1 MLTIGKQL
9 NAEERLSKAIVAI
22 MGSPKYTA
30 LAGVLMLG
38 EKTIDEDVPTA
49 CTNGRDE
56 KYGRAFVDEL
66 TDAELRGL
74 VLHENYHKL
83 YSHLTT
89 WRHLYDIDPQL
100 SNVAC
105 DYVINLKIMDD
116 NKGDGFATLPEGGLI
131 DEKYRDMDTAQV
143 FNILR
148 KEQDEQP
155 TGEDGDNDS
164 QDNESEGDGEQVRSN
179 TTGSQN
185 TAVGQGTGFDEH
197 DWEGAQSLST
207 EEKRELARDIDEAI
221 RQGALAAG
229 KMGGTGNRDLD
240 ALMQP
245 QVDWREVLREF
256 VQTTCAGSDYSTYAR
271 PNRRLMSQGIVM
283 PSGISEQVGEL
294 VIAIDT
300 SGSIGQLELTAFL
313 SEVKGVCDTVKPD
326 KVRLLYWGCS
336 VVGDESYDMHELEQL
351 TTSTKPK
358 DGGGT
363 DVRCVT
369 QYMAEEGIKP
379 QATIVLTDGY
389 LFGGW
394 GDWTCPVLWAILDH
408 ETALPEVGK
417 AVHIK
422 SRNI

>member
-9 NAEERLSKAIVAI
+9 TADERLSKSIVAI
-22 MGSPKYTA
+22 MGNPKYTA

-38 EKTIDEDVPTA
+38 EKTIDEDCPTA

-56 KYGRAFVDEL
+56 KYGREFVEGL

-89 WRHLYDIDPQL
+89 WRHLYNINAQL
-100 SNVAC
+100 ANVAC

-116 NKGDGFATLPEGGLI
+116 NKDGFATLPEGALL
-131 DEKYRDMDTAQV
+131 DSKYRGMDTAQV
-143 FNILR
+143 FNLL
-148 KEQDEQP
+148 KKDMDEDDEDGA
-155 TGEDGDNDS
+155 TGEDGRS
-164 QDNESEGDGEQVRSN
+164 GSGDNESEGDGEQPS
-179 TTGSQN
+179 G
-185 TAVGQGTGFDEH
+185 AGQGTGFDEH
-197 DWEGAQSLST
+197 DWDGAQELSD

-229 KMGGTGNRDLD
+229 KMGASGNRDLD
-240 ALMQP
+240 ELMQP

-256 VQTTCAGSDYSTYAR
+256 IQTTCIGSDYSTYAR

-300 SGSIGQLELTAFL
+300 SGSIGQSELTTFL
-313 SEVKGVCDTVKPD
+313 SEVKGVCDTVKPN

-336 VVGDESYDMHELEQL
+336 VVGDESYDMHELDNL
-351 TTSTKPK
+351 VTSTKPK
-358 DGGGT
+358 GGGGT
-363 DVRCVT
+363 DVTCVT
-369 QYMAEEGIKP
+369 EYMAKKSIKP
-379 QATIVLTDGY
+379 QAAIVLTDGY
-389 LFGGW
+389 LYAGW
-394 GDWTCPVLWAILDH
+394 GEWTCPVLWAVLDNKH
-408 ETALPEVGK
+408 ALPDVGK
-417 AVHIK
+417 AVHIT
-422 SRNI
+422 SRDMV

>member
-116 NKGDGFATLPEGGLI
+116 NKDGFATLPEGGLI

-229 KMGGTGNRDLD
+229 KMGGTGSRDLD
-240 ALMQP
+240 ALLQP

>member
-116 NKGDGFATLPEGGLI
+116 NKDGFATLPEGGLI

-197 DWEGAQSLST
+197 DWEGAQELST
-207 EEKRELARDIDEAI
+207 EEQRELARDIDEAI

-229 KMGGTGNRDLD
+229 KMGGTGSRDLD
-240 ALMQP
+240 ALLQP